1 MIALLLALACA
12 PKPQALP
19 AGFDP
24 KAGPLLPAMEAPIYA
39 SGRSVPTDV
48 LVSQVALGLKWDEAL
63 SGAAAAMALL
73 DGQPLTLEAAQH
85 AAYRAGYPYP
95 VQRMSMGWME
105 AGVYPDELGRSL
117 AATLKDGDEIGLA
130 RARTAERDRWVAL
143 IARPVDALSPISR
156 ELRLGA
162 EVPIRTRTPCTWTLV
177 SPRGQVQTGMTPA
190 MVALEEAGEW
200 WLEVRTLN
208 ATVAS
213 IPLYVDMATP
223 KGPLLDLPGD
233 SVTGP
238 GDGMA
243 LTLELL
249 ADVRDSFGLVG
260 LQRDGVL
267 DTLSATPLA
276 QVLDKVWTHEDGM
289 ARLRA
294 AGFVGGPA
302 HQVHCTAG
310 SVAAC
315 LDTMLRD
322 PQRRKALLD
331 PGLRLVGGSAQVGT
345 SGVTLLLNMAS
356 E

>member
-39 SGRSVPTDV
+39 SGQSVPKDV

-117 AATLKDGDEIGLA
+117 AATLQEGDQIGLA
-130 RARTAERDRWVAL
+130 RARTGDRDRWVAL

-223 KGPLLDLPGD
+223 KGPCWTCRVTRSQDLAMGWRLRSSCLPMCGIALAWWAC
-233 SVTGP
+233 S
-238 GDGMA
+238 GMA
-243 LTLELL
+243 SWIRSPPPRSLRCLT
-249 ADVRDSFGLVG
+249 RSGLTRTAWPG
-260 LQRDGVL
+260 SG
-267 DTLSATPLA
+267 PLA
-276 QVLDKVWTHEDGM
+276 LWAGPPTRCT
-289 ARLRA
+289 APRA
-294 AGFVGGPA
+294 QSQPAWIRCSAIHSAGRHSWIRACAWLAAEPRWGPA
-302 HQVHCTAG
+302 V
-310 SVAAC
+310 S
-315 LDTMLRD
+315 L
-322 PQRRKALLD
+322 
-331 PGLRLVGGSAQVGT
+331 SY
-345 SGVTLLLNMAS
+345 
-356 E
+356 